1 MRLARL
7 VVCPALAVLV
17 LSNVADAQSRPEV
30 SAGFGLGTT
39 HSGSPNPTMVDMVA
53 FASVKSPVKTA
64 AIVRS
69 KYANVLV
76 SIHPFIGPRAGG
88 GTAWVVPILLGLSR

>member
-1 MRLARL
+1 
-7 VVCPALAVLV
+7 
-17 LSNVADAQSRPEV
+17 
-30 SAGFGLGTT
+30 
-39 HSGSPNPTMVDMVA
+39 MVA

-76 SIHPFIGPRAGG
+76 SIHPFIGQRAGG